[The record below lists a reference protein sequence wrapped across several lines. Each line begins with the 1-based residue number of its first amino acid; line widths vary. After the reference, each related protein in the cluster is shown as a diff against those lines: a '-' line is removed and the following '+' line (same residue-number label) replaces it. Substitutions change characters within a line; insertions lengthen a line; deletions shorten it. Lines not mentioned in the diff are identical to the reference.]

1 MFSIETYK
9 PLSFVHKSIVEKVK
23 SPYNSF
29 SWYDI
34 DGITWK
40 SFKVQMEYTVAA
52 FLLIQNQNVSKYG
65 EKGQIKRIRFSSC

>member
-1 MFSIETYK
+1 MEN
-9 PLSFVHKSIVEKVK
+9 VK
-23 SPYNSF
+23 SSYNRF

-40 SFKVQMEYTVAA
+40 SFKVQMEYIVA

-65 EKGQIKRIRFSSC
+65 EQGQIKRIKFSSC